1 MTRALLVVCEAPAD
15 FRIASDLADRV
26 IRDRLPDAQAGEL
39 SALRQWHESEP
50 GRPYIRWTD
59 LDKVAEA
66 WGIRRLRPRSR
77 FGGVPGAAD
86 AAAADRALLLAAF
99 MARKAGLVGV
109 LLIRDSDGDR
119 ARHTGLT
126 QARATDTG
134 TPWPFEIVI
143 GLAHPKREA
152 WVLAGFEPQ
161 DLAERARLDDLR
173 REVGRDP
180 CTNSHE
186 LDARTKGSKR
196 DIKRILE
203 VLTAHDVDREAPC
216 WQDTPLDRLRQRG
229 QANGLT
235 AYLSELDERIVPL
248 LAPRQAHPHVQDP

>member
-1 MTRALLVVCEAPAD
+1 MTRALLIVCEAPAD
-15 FRIASDLADRV
+15 FRIATDLADRI
-26 IRDRLPDAQAGEL
+26 IRNSLADSQPGEL

-59 LDKVAEA
+59 LDKVAET
-66 WGIRRLRPRSR
+66 WKIRRLRPRSR
-77 FGGVPGAAD
+77 FGGAPAAAD
-86 AAAADRALLLAAF
+86 AAMADKALLLAAF

-109 LLIRDSDGDR
+109 LLIRDSDGYNER
-119 ARHTGLT
+119 RTGLT
-126 QARATDTG
+126 QARTTETG
-134 TPWPFEIVI
+134 TPWPFEVAI

-161 DLAERARLDDLR
+161 TPAERARLDELK

-180 CTNSHE
+180 CVYSHE

-203 VLTAHDVDREAPC
+203 HLTVNNVEREPPC
-216 WQDTPLDRLRQRG
+216 WQETRLEQLKQRG
-229 QANGLT
+229 QTNGLA
-235 AYLSELDERIVPL
+235 AYLTEINERIVPL
-248 LAPRQAHPHVQDP
+248 LAPHQAPHVQDP